1 MKSGIPSETE
11 QQFSDIVTD
20 LNRCLESD
28 QEVVQCLRIVVQ
40 SLKGLM
46 KSGIPEAG
54 LPPLDPLNLDN
65 VELNLA
71 GAHIEFRNVTMAGLS
86 NHDIGDVTYDEDER
100 ILRLNL

>member
-1 MKSGIPSETE
+1 MDSKFTDN
-11 QQFSDIVTD
+11 FS
-20 LNRCLESD
+20 
-28 QEVVQCLRIVVQ
+28 VVQ

-71 GAHIEFRNVTMAGLS
+71 GAHIEFRTGRICCNKQ
-86 NHDIGDVTYDEDER
+86 EDDP
-100 ILRLNL
+100 NKKHKN